1 MAILAADV
9 AGRSRLMERDE
20 AGTLARLRTLHRE
33 LSFSSLRLA
42 MGEMELGESQ
52 TD

>member
-1 MAILAADV
+1 
-9 AGRSRLMERDE
+9 MERDE
-20 AGTLARLRTLHRE
+20 AGTLARLRTLHRGPIAPKIPKHKHRE
-33 LSFSSLRLA
+33 LSFSGLRLA